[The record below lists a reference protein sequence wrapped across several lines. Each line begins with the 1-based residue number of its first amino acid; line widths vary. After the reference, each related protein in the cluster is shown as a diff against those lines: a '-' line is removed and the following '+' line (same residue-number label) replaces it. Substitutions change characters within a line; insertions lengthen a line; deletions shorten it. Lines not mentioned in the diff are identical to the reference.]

1 MVKRPGTDPNKED
14 ILAFLKGKVAN
25 WWIPE
30 DCAFVEFIPHTATGK
45 VSKKD
50 LRDQFRAFSY

>member
-1 MVKRPGTDPNKED
+1 MVKRPGANPEKED
-14 ILAFLKGKVAN
+14 ILGFLKGKVAN

-30 DCAFVEFIPHTATGK
+30 DCVFVEFIPHTATGK

-50 LRDQFRAFSY
+50 LRDQFSSYSY